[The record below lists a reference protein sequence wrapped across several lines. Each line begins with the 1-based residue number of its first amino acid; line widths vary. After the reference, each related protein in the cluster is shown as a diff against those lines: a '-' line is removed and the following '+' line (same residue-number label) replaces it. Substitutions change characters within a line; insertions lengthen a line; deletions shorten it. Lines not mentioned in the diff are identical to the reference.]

1 MPAVIRPAMAS
12 DIDAIAV
19 IYAYHVNHS
28 TGTFETEAP
37 DSIEMTRRWKEVEAR
52 SLPWLVAE
60 ENGEITGYA
69 YAAPYRTRAAY
80 QHTVEDSIYV
90 RADRV
95 GTGLGKLLM
104 PALIRAAQQCGM
116 HQIPESMLKDIFLPF
131 FRTESGREEGNGGT
145 GLGLAIASEAIAIHG
160 GTITAQNRKGGGFEV
175 RMMLPQKTAA
185 GEERLCS
192 SVTVN

>member
-12 DIDAIAV
+12 DIDALAV
-19 IYAYHVNHS
+19 IYAYQVNHS

-37 DSIEMTRRWKEVEAR
+37 DNIEMTRRRKEVEAR

-60 ENGEITGYA
+60 ENGVITGYA

-104 PALIRAAQQCGM
+104 PALIKASQRSGM
-116 HQIPESMLKDIFLPF
+116 HQMVAVIGDSANHPSISLHRRFGFHDAGLLKAVGLKFGCWLDTVFMQLNL
-131 FRTESGREEGNGGT
+131 REN
-145 GLGLAIASEAIAIHG
+145 
-160 GTITAQNRKGGGFEV
+160 
-175 RMMLPQKTAA
+175 
-185 GEERLCS
+185 
-192 SVTVN
+192 

>member
-1 MPAVIRPAMAS
+1 MPAVIRPAMPS

-37 DSIEMTRRWKEVEAR
+37 DSLEMTRRWKEVEAR

-80 QHTVEDSIYV
+80 RHTVEDSIYV

-104 PALIRAAQQCGM
+104 PALITASQACGM
-116 HQIPESMLKDIFLPF
+116 HQMVAVIGDSANHPSITLHRRFGFSDAGLLRAVGFKFGCWLDTVFMQRSLLES
-131 FRTESGREEGNGGT
+131 
-145 GLGLAIASEAIAIHG
+145 
-160 GTITAQNRKGGGFEV
+160 
-175 RMMLPQKTAA
+175 
-185 GEERLCS
+185 
-192 SVTVN
+192 